1 MKDIPSPARSR
12 ACPGAGPAPTTLHKR
27 DRVTEPGGLTAARA
41 RFLFGR
47 GPPPLKRAR
56 AAAGF
61 PRALPGARGALLKSS
76 GRSPEPRWP
85 RFSSGRN
92 APVRR
97 RGAQRS
103 RLPSARTGPQQCKA
117 RLSPRLLYITFT
129 SWRSA
134 GEGAGLGPFKRCI
147 HRGRAPSVWFR
158 LQLLGSGCL
167 SPPLSAPSRLRPRPV
182 QLLVALTQLCGLLE
196 APGDREDEMPSVLKW
211 SSLPVAGMV
220 SEMKFPV
227 PWGHIAAKAW
237 GSPQG
242 HPMLCLHGWLDN
254 ANTFN
259 RLIPLLP
266 KDYCYMAMDFGGHG
280 LSSHRPA
287 GFPYHF
293 LDYVSEVRRVTAAL
307 KWSRFTLMG
316 HSLGGSVAG
325 MFSCIFPEMVDKLI
339 LVESYGFFPAPQGQD
354 KGPGLGRE
362 RTLNSPLPSRDEPS
376 KSEESGTWLDSKR
389 KVIESLLSLEEN
401 KPQPPKVRSPQE
413 ALQRLLQANSHLTEE
428 SGRIL
433 LQRGA
438 TEVLG
443 GLVYNRDM
451 RVLKHNLD
459 PLTLEQFV
467 SFLRKIQASVLMIIA
482 QDGIFN
488 PEAENMSRYFVKP
501 LQEAFQSN
509 LKLAILRPLSDGSN
523 LLPR

>member
-1 MKDIPSPARSR
+1 M
-12 ACPGAGPAPTTLHKR
+12 
-27 DRVTEPGGLTAARA
+27 
-41 RFLFGR
+41 
-47 GPPPLKRAR
+47 
-56 AAAGF
+56 
-61 PRALPGARGALLKSS
+61 SS
-76 GRSPEPRWP
+76 
-85 RFSSGRN
+85 
-92 APVRR
+92 
-97 RGAQRS
+97 
-103 RLPSARTGPQQCKA
+103 L
-117 RLSPRLLYITFT
+117 
-129 SWRSA
+129 
-134 GEGAGLGPFKRCI
+134 
-147 HRGRAPSVWFR
+147 
-158 LQLLGSGCL
+158 
-167 SPPLSAPSRLRPRPV
+167 
-182 QLLVALTQLCGLLE
+182 
-196 APGDREDEMPSVLKW
+196 LKW

-220 SEMKFPV
+220 SELKFSV

-242 HPMLCLHGWLDN
+242 RPVLCLHGWLDN

-293 LDYVSEVRRVTAAL
+293 LDYVSEVCRVTAAL

-339 LVESYGFFPAPQGQD
+339 LVESCGFFPAPQ
-354 KGPGLGRE
+354 
-362 RTLNSPLPSRDEPS
+362 
-376 KSEESGTWLDSKR
+376 ESDMWLDSKR

-438 TEVLG
+438 TEVMG
-443 GLVYNRDM
+443 GMVYNRDL
-451 RVLKHNLD
+451 RVLTHNQD
-459 PLTLEQFV
+459 ALTLEQC
-467 SFLRKIQASVLMIIA
+467 SRFLREIQASVLMIIA

-488 PEAENMSRYFVKP
+488 PEKKSQYFVKP

-509 LKLAILRPLSDGSN
+509 LKHRFQLAEVTGNHFVHLNEPEVVAGIINAFLKRDQSSKARL
-523 LLPR
+523 

>member
-325 MFSCIFPEMVDKLI
+325 M
-339 LVESYGFFPAPQGQD
+339 
-354 KGPGLGRE
+354 
-362 RTLNSPLPSRDEPS
+362 
-376 KSEESGTWLDSKR
+376 ESGTWLDSKR

-509 LKLAILRPLSDGSN
+509 LKHFQLAKVTGNHFVHLNDPEVVAGLINIFLKREQNSKARL
-523 LLPR
+523 

>member
-1 MKDIPSPARSR
+1 M
-12 ACPGAGPAPTTLHKR
+12 
-27 DRVTEPGGLTAARA
+27 
-41 RFLFGR
+41 
-47 GPPPLKRAR
+47 
-56 AAAGF
+56 
-61 PRALPGARGALLKSS
+61 SS
-76 GRSPEPRWP
+76 
-85 RFSSGRN
+85 
-92 APVRR
+92 
-97 RGAQRS
+97 
-103 RLPSARTGPQQCKA
+103 L
-117 RLSPRLLYITFT
+117 
-129 SWRSA
+129 
-134 GEGAGLGPFKRCI
+134 
-147 HRGRAPSVWFR
+147 
-158 LQLLGSGCL
+158 
-167 SPPLSAPSRLRPRPV
+167 
-182 QLLVALTQLCGLLE
+182 
-196 APGDREDEMPSVLKW
+196 LKW

-220 SEMKFPV
+220 SELKFSV

-242 HPMLCLHGWLDN
+242 RPVLCLHGWLDN

-293 LDYVSEVRRVTAAL
+293 LDYVSEVCRVTAAL

-339 LVESYGFFPAPQGQD
+339 LVESCGFFPAPQGQD
-354 KGPGLGRE
+354 RGPGLDRQ
-362 RTLNSPLPSRDEPS
+362 RKLNSPLPSRNGPS
-376 KSEESGTWLDSKR
+376 RSEESDMWLDSKR

-438 TEVLG
+438 TEVMG
-443 GLVYNRDM
+443 GMVYNRDL
-451 RVLKHNLD
+451 RVLTHNQD
-459 PLTLEQFV
+459 ALTLEQC
-467 SFLRKIQASVLMIIA
+467 SRFLREIQASVLMIIA

-488 PEAENMSRYFVKP
+488 PEKKSQYFVKP

-509 LKLAILRPLSDGSN
+509 LKHRFQLAEVTGNHFVHLNEPEVVAGIINAFLKRDQSSKARL
-523 LLPR
+523 

>member
-1 MKDIPSPARSR
+1 MR
-12 ACPGAGPAPTTLHKR
+12 LH
-27 DRVTEPGGLTAARA
+27 
-41 RFLFGR
+41 
-47 GPPPLKRAR
+47 
-56 AAAGF
+56 
-61 PRALPGARGALLKSS
+61 
-76 GRSPEPRWP
+76 W
-85 RFSSGRN
+85 
-92 APVRR
+92 
-97 RGAQRS
+97 
-103 RLPSARTGPQQCKA
+103 
-117 RLSPRLLYITFT
+117 
-129 SWRSA
+129 
-134 GEGAGLGPFKRCI
+134 
-147 HRGRAPSVWFR
+147 H
-158 LQLLGSGCL
+158 
-167 SPPLSAPSRLRPRPV
+167 
-182 QLLVALTQLCGLLE
+182 
-196 APGDREDEMPSVLKW
+196 
-211 SSLPVAGMV
+211 GMV

-237 GSPQG
+237 GSPEG
-242 HPMLCLHGWLDN
+242 RPMLCLHGWLDN

-280 LSSHRPA
+280 LSSHRPT

-316 HSLGGSVAG
+316 HSLVPPAGRLTDLCLGIQTSGGSVAG

-339 LVESYGFFPAPQGQD
+339 LVESYGFFPAPQ
-354 KGPGLGRE
+354 
-362 RTLNSPLPSRDEPS
+362 
-376 KSEESGTWLDSKR
+376 ESGTWLDSKR
-389 KVIESLLSLEEN
+389 KVIEGLLSMEEN

-428 SGRIL
+428 SGKIL

-438 TEVLG
+438 TEVPG

-459 PLTLEQFV
+459 PLTLEQSV

-488 PEAENMSRYFVKP
+488 PEAENMSQYFVKP
-501 LQEAFQSN
+501 LREAFQSN
-509 LKLAILRPLSDGSN
+509 LKHFQLAKVTGNHFVHLNDPEVVAGLINIFLKRDQSSKARL
-523 LLPR
+523 

>member
-1 MKDIPSPARSR
+1 M
-12 ACPGAGPAPTTLHKR
+12 
-27 DRVTEPGGLTAARA
+27 
-41 RFLFGR
+41 
-47 GPPPLKRAR
+47 
-56 AAAGF
+56 
-61 PRALPGARGALLKSS
+61 
-76 GRSPEPRWP
+76 
-85 RFSSGRN
+85 
-92 APVRR
+92 
-97 RGAQRS
+97 
-103 RLPSARTGPQQCKA
+103 
-117 RLSPRLLYITFT
+117 
-129 SWRSA
+129 
-134 GEGAGLGPFKRCI
+134 
-147 HRGRAPSVWFR
+147 GRAPGKSLKSEHSDTHAAR
-158 LQLLGSGCL
+158 LIPCSHKRANYGAKG
-167 SPPLSAPSRLRPRPV
+167 
-182 QLLVALTQLCGLLE
+182 GE

-211 SSLPVAGMV
+211 SSLPVA
-220 SEMKFPV
+220 
-227 PWGHIAAKAW
+227 
-237 GSPQG
+237 
-242 HPMLCLHGWLDN
+242 
-254 ANTFN
+254 
-259 RLIPLLP
+259 
-266 KDYCYMAMDFGGHG
+266 DYCYMAMDFGGHG

-339 LVESYGFFPAPQGQD
+339 LVESYGFFPAPQ
-354 KGPGLGRE
+354 
-362 RTLNSPLPSRDEPS
+362 
-376 KSEESGTWLDSKR
+376 ESGAWLDSKR

-509 LKLAILRPLSDGSN
+509 LKHFQLAKVTGNHFVHLNDPEVVAGLINIFLKRDQSSKARL
-523 LLPR
+523 

>member
-211 SSLPVAGMV
+211 SSLPVA
-220 SEMKFPV
+220 
-227 PWGHIAAKAW
+227 
-237 GSPQG
+237 
-242 HPMLCLHGWLDN
+242 
-254 ANTFN
+254 
-259 RLIPLLP
+259 
-266 KDYCYMAMDFGGHG
+266 DYCYMAMDFGGHG

-509 LKLAILRPLSDGSN
+509 LKHFQLAKVTGNHFVHLNDPEVVAGLINIFLKREQNSKARL
-523 LLPR
+523 

>member
-1 MKDIPSPARSR
+1 M
-12 ACPGAGPAPTTLHKR
+12 
-27 DRVTEPGGLTAARA
+27 
-41 RFLFGR
+41 
-47 GPPPLKRAR
+47 
-56 AAAGF
+56 
-61 PRALPGARGALLKSS
+61 
-76 GRSPEPRWP
+76 
-85 RFSSGRN
+85 
-92 APVRR
+92 
-97 RGAQRS
+97 
-103 RLPSARTGPQQCKA
+103 
-117 RLSPRLLYITFT
+117 
-129 SWRSA
+129 
-134 GEGAGLGPFKRCI
+134 
-147 HRGRAPSVWFR
+147 GRAPGKSLKSEHSDTHAAR
-158 LQLLGSGCL
+158 LIPCSHKRANYGAKG
-167 SPPLSAPSRLRPRPV
+167 
-182 QLLVALTQLCGLLE
+182 GE

-325 MFSCIFPEMVDKLI
+325 M
-339 LVESYGFFPAPQGQD
+339 
-354 KGPGLGRE
+354 
-362 RTLNSPLPSRDEPS
+362 
-376 KSEESGTWLDSKR
+376 ESGAWLDSKR

-509 LKLAILRPLSDGSN
+509 LKHFQLAKVTGNHFVHLNDPEVVAGLINIFLKRDQSSKARL
-523 LLPR
+523 

>member
-1 MKDIPSPARSR
+1 MK
-12 ACPGAGPAPTTLHKR
+12 
-27 DRVTEPGGLTAARA
+27 
-41 RFLFGR
+41 
-47 GPPPLKRAR
+47 
-56 AAAGF
+56 
-61 PRALPGARGALLKSS
+61 
-76 GRSPEPRWP
+76 
-85 RFSSGRN
+85 
-92 APVRR
+92 
-97 RGAQRS
+97 
-103 RLPSARTGPQQCKA
+103 
-117 RLSPRLLYITFT
+117 
-129 SWRSA
+129 
-134 GEGAGLGPFKRCI
+134 
-147 HRGRAPSVWFR
+147 
-158 LQLLGSGCL
+158 GSGCL

-339 LVESYGFFPAPQGQD
+339 LVESYGFFPAPQ
-354 KGPGLGRE
+354 
-362 RTLNSPLPSRDEPS
+362 
-376 KSEESGTWLDSKR
+376 ESGAWLDSKR

-509 LKLAILRPLSDGSN
+509 LKHFQLAKVTGNHFVHLNDPEVVAGLINIFLKRDQSSKARL
-523 LLPR
+523 

>member
-1 MKDIPSPARSR
+1 M
-12 ACPGAGPAPTTLHKR
+12 
-27 DRVTEPGGLTAARA
+27 
-41 RFLFGR
+41 
-47 GPPPLKRAR
+47 
-56 AAAGF
+56 
-61 PRALPGARGALLKSS
+61 SS
-76 GRSPEPRWP
+76 
-85 RFSSGRN
+85 
-92 APVRR
+92 
-97 RGAQRS
+97 
-103 RLPSARTGPQQCKA
+103 L
-117 RLSPRLLYITFT
+117 
-129 SWRSA
+129 
-134 GEGAGLGPFKRCI
+134 
-147 HRGRAPSVWFR
+147 
-158 LQLLGSGCL
+158 
-167 SPPLSAPSRLRPRPV
+167 
-182 QLLVALTQLCGLLE
+182 
-196 APGDREDEMPSVLKW
+196 LKW

-220 SEMKFPV
+220 SELKFSV

-242 HPMLCLHGWLDN
+242 RPVLCLHGWLDN

-293 LDYVSEVRRVTAAL
+293 LDYVSEVCRVTAAL

-339 LVESYGFFPAPQGQD
+339 LVESCGFFPAPQ
-354 KGPGLGRE
+354 
-362 RTLNSPLPSRDEPS
+362 
-376 KSEESGTWLDSKR
+376 ESDLWLDSKR
-389 KVIESLLSLEEN
+389 KVIESLMSLEEN

-438 TEVLG
+438 TEVMG
-443 GLVYNRDM
+443 GMVYNRDL
-451 RVLKHNLD
+451 RVLTHNQD
-459 PLTLEQFV
+459 ALTLEQC
-467 SFLRKIQASVLMIIA
+467 SRFLREIQASVLMIIA

-488 PEAENMSRYFVKP
+488 PEKKSQYFVKP

-509 LKLAILRPLSDGSN
+509 LKHRFQLAEVTGNHFVHLNEPEVVAGIINAFLKRDQSSKARL
-523 LLPR
+523 